1 MGIKQ
6 ITENGK
12 PVSIVAIGAGNR
24 TNKYLEYIRNHPD
37 LVQLVGV
44 IELNDIRRQHVA
56 ERFGLEASQCY
67 VDYHAFFEAPKQAD
81 AVMVCTP
88 ENMHFE
94 PTMLA
99 IRAGYHVLLEK
110 PIAQTLEECTQ
121 IALAARE
128 EGVLVSVCHVLRYH
142 PYFMKVKELV
152 SSGELGEIISIN
164 HRTSVGVDRTAHG
177 FVRGIWRK
185 EAVTNPMLMSKCCHD
200 IDFLLWLTET
210 PCRKLTSFGSLR
222 WFKAKNAPEGSA
234 ERCIDCNVESGC
246 PFSAIDLY
254 RVRRDWIS
262 NFDVPQGKT
271 IDDVIDAQLRE
282 GLYGRCVYRCDND
295 VVDHQIVSMEMEN
308 EVTINFSMD
317 IFTLQDNRETHISLT
332 EGEIDGDETR
342 LRVRRF
348 RGGTEEVYNFSDIAH
363 TPFHAGAD
371 LNIVADFVNAIREG
385 RKDLVT
391 SIERSVESHRICF
404 EAERSRKEMRTILF
418 ERVKLQPGTSL

>member
-1 MGIKQ
+1 MKNL
-6 ITENGK
+6 ENIHVDK

-56 ERFGLEASQCY
+56 DRFGLEASQCY
-67 VDYHAFFEAPKQAD
+67 VDYHDFFKASKHAD

-99 IRAGYHVLLEK
+99 IEAGYHVLLEK
-110 PIAQTLEECTQ
+110 PIAQTLEECQ
-121 IALAARE
+121 AIGEAARKK
-128 EGVLVSVCHVLRYH
+128 GVLVSVCHVLRYH
-142 PYFMKVKELV
+142 PYFMKIKELV
-152 SSGELGEIISIN
+152 ESGELGHIISIN
-164 HRTSVGVDRTAHG
+164 HRTSVGVDRAAHG
-177 FVRGIWRK
+177 FVRGIWRS
-185 EAVTNPMLMSKCCHD
+185 ERFSNPMLMSKCCHD
-200 IDFLLWLTET
+200 IDFLLWLTKT

-234 ERCIDCNVESGC
+234 ERCIDCQVESRC

-254 RVRRDWIS
+254 KVRRDWIS
-262 NFDVPQGKT
+262 NFDVPEDKT
-271 IDDVIDAQLRE
+271 IDDVIEKELCE

-295 VVDHQIVSMEMEN
+295 VVDHQIVSMEMES

-317 IFTLQDNRETHISLT
+317 IFTLKDNRETHISLT
-332 EGEIDGDETR
+332 EGEIDGDENR

-348 RGGTEEVYNFSDIAH
+348 RGAEETVYNFSDLVH
-363 TPFHAGAD
+363 QPFHAGAD
-371 LNIVADFVNAIREG
+371 LAIIADFIDAIRTG
-385 RKDLVT
+385 RRDLVT
-391 SIERSVESHRICF
+391 SIDLSVESHRICF

-418 ERVKLQPGTSL
+418 R